1 MKVIIVDDEPLALR
15 HLAQELERIGGLNIL
30 GQYRNP
36 QLALE
41 RITQEPMD
49 AVFLDIQM
57 PGVNGIELAERIL
70 QLYPHMAIVF
80 VTAYDEYAI
89 KAFELN
95 ALDYILKPIQHER
108 LQKTIQRLGKQAPLE
123 AVAARNADPENGL
136 IHSLRSLQLELAG
149 QKPLTLRWKTVKA
162 QEIFAFLLHHRGTV
176 VKKQVLLD
184 QFWPGI
190 DWKKGITQ
198 LYTTVYQI
206 RKVINEEKMS
216 VQIVNCD
223 EGYLLEMN
231 GTRLDVQEWEANLNT
246 APPLD
251 PETLDVHLSVLQQY
265 RGDYLADHHY
275 LWAETERIRLRGKFL
290 QHAHDIFRFFVE
302 RNQLTQAVSHYLHVQ
317 KILPSEEA
325 LYYELRRLYA
335 KLGDRFSVEKQ
346 YDLLVSMLR
355 TEFDAQAHPAVQAWF
370 AQWKQKS

>member
-190 DWKKGITQ
+190 DWKKG
-198 LYTTVYQI
+198 LRSFI
-206 RKVINEEKMS
+206 RPFIRSEKS
-216 VQIVNCD
+216 
-223 EGYLLEMN
+223 
-231 GTRLDVQEWEANLNT
+231 
-246 APPLD
+246 
-251 PETLDVHLSVLQQY
+251 
-265 RGDYLADHHY
+265 
-275 LWAETERIRLRGKFL
+275 
-290 QHAHDIFRFFVE
+290 
-302 RNQLTQAVSHYLHVQ
+302 
-317 KILPSEEA
+317 
-325 LYYELRRLYA
+325 
-335 KLGDRFSVEKQ
+335 
-346 YDLLVSMLR
+346 SM
-355 TEFDAQAHPAVQAWF
+355 
-370 AQWKQKS
+370 KKK